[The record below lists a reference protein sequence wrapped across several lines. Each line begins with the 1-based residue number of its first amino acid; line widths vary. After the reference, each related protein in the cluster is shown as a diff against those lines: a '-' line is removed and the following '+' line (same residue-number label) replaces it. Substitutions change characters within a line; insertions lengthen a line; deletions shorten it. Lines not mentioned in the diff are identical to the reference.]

1 MTLDQVRA
9 AGAKM
14 LAGAARASR
23 TSAASGPRRHD
34 ASHTLVAE
42 PWADYGLVDS
52 GHGRKL
58 ERYGRYRFIRPE
70 PQALWAPAAAD
81 WDADGEFIPGS
92 DEEGGGRWQF
102 ARPVPREGW
111 DLAWE
116 EVRFR
121 AQCTPFRHLA
131 FFPDMAPQW
140 AWMRRTAGRGQRGAE
155 PVRLYRRRHAGDG
168 REGRAAHPCRRLEE
182 VGRGRRRPMPRCP
195 GMADRP
201 IRWLVDDAAKFAAR
215 EVRRG
220 RRYDGIILDPPK
232 FGRGPAGEVWRLE
245 EGLPG
250 LIADCRK
257 LLDADS
263 RFLVLTVY
271 AVRMSAL
278 AIGELLNQALGDL
291 GGKVECG
298 DMAVREEAR
307 GLLCR
312 PRSSRAG
319 QPLSSPVHGRS
330 GGQSRPA
337 LIAAP
342 AANGAPATSSSE
354 TAPSNCSAPPSLPR
368 SSIAGA
374 EDQQRHGE
382 RQQQQAGERAAAPQA
397 GGQRGDAEGERG
409 EAGRADQQAELEPA
423 QHVAAAAS
431 SAPRRGWRRASA
443 AGRSSASGRRAWRGR
458 RSPR

>member
-1 MTLDQVRA
+1 MRLD
-9 AGAKM
+9 
-14 LAGAARASR
+14 
-23 TSAASGPRRHD
+23 
-34 ASHTLVAE
+34 TLVAE
-42 PWADYGLVDS
+42 PWADYGLADS

-70 PQALWAPAAAD
+70 PQALWAPASAD
-81 WDADGEFIPGS
+81 WDAEAEFIPGS

-111 DLAWE
+111 DLGWE

-140 AWMRRTAGRGQRGAE
+140 AWMRERLGPGDEALNLFGYTGVGTLALAAKGA
-155 PVRLYRRRHAGDG
+155 RLTHVDASKKSV
-168 REGRAAHPCRRLEE
+168 ELAKANAALS
-182 VGRGRRRPMPRCP
+182 
-195 GMADRP
+195 GMADLP

-220 RRYDGIILDPPK
+220 RRYHGIILDPPK
-232 FGRGPAGEVWRLE
+232 FGRGPAGEIWRLE

-291 GGKVECG
+291 GGQVECG

-307 GLLCR
+307 GLLLPTAIFAR
-312 PRSSRAG
+312 WSSRG
-319 QPLSSPVHGRS
+319 
-330 GGQSRPA
+330 
-337 LIAAP
+337 
-342 AANGAPATSSSE
+342 
-354 TAPSNCSAPPSLPR
+354 
-368 SSIAGA
+368 
-374 EDQQRHGE
+374 
-382 RQQQQAGERAAAPQA
+382 
-397 GGQRGDAEGERG
+397 
-409 EAGRADQQAELEPA
+409 
-423 QHVAAAAS
+423 
-431 SAPRRGWRRASA
+431 
-443 AGRSSASGRRAWRGR
+443 
-458 RSPR
+458 